1 MMNFLNKTFV
11 LTPEGDMTYDG
22 KGNITAHDA
31 AGAFSYASS
40 KPYALSQIAL
50 AVTDFPTAT
59 QTITYNSMNR
69 PDTISEGS
77 VTARFKY
84 FEDGERSQMIVSGS
98 NCYNVH
104 KYFGTQ
110 FTTLDLNEQ
119 GYEGQKQILFLGG
132 DAYTAQAALVREKD
146 SGSSTWSQ
154 SLYYIVRDNL
164 GSITQV
170 VDSTGMVAQELSYD
184 AWGRLRAPETLQP
197 YAPNSQPNLLLG
209 RGFCGHEHLPKFN
222 LINMNARLYDP
233 WASRFLS
240 PDPYVQIPDF
250 TQSLNRYSYCLNNPL
265 KYVDQNGEVWLY
277 SESCGR
283 TYYLFDE
290 DINDN
295 NDLRNKYGR
304 EANLNIL
311 DDSGYYLILLRNKNN
326 DILGNVGLTGNGC
339 IYLNGQQV
347 VDVNIGN
354 VYFSNLK
361 TYTFGN
367 NVEAWNLFFRTFYV
381 GPNNPQFNKSDTYVL
396 PPINELDEAAYQHD
410 MDYDHLHVRGLCG
423 VMSLKTLKA
432 DWNLTKRSFVA
443 VHNYKNIYSP
453 EHSAA
458 LCTTIAFSS
467 ITLTKISICLS
478 PLFPSYYFIT
488 NSINDILWH
497 KNIK

>member
-1 MMNFLNKTFV
+1 MQYEYDAYGNMTYREDGNWGNDEDFEYDNLNRPQV
-11 LTPEGDMTYDG
+11 LRRGDITYDG

-240 PDPYVQIPDF
+240 PDPYVQLPDF

-265 KYVDQNGEVWLY
+265 KYCDPSGELIDD
-277 SESCGR
+277 S
-283 TYYLFDE
+283 YLTQIQRAHYIYELGKLRGNRFFDAFY
-290 DINDN
+290 DKIQRSSTIFT
-295 NDLRNKYGR
+295 LKYGDTSKYSNNPQQPIGAFFDDYSQTIILNNGGSFNDWDLCDEFYHAYQYINHTHR
-304 EANLNIL
+304 DGHNAEYEAHVAAMLSHTL
-311 DDSGYYLILLRNKNN
+311 PVS
-326 DILGNVGLTGNGC
+326 
-339 IYLNGQQV
+339 IYNGQQEFAN
-347 VDVNIGN
+347 NIIIDKYGT
-354 VYFSNLK
+354 YEEDSHFSEDKEL
-361 TYTFGN
+361 
-367 NVEAWNLFFRTFYV
+367 LFFIDYIYYGQLFLNDKTINY
-381 GPNNPQFNKSDTYVL
+381 PLYKL
-396 PPINELDEAAYQHD
+396 PIFDCPPL
-410 MDYDHLHVRGLCG
+410 LL
-423 VMSLKTLKA
+423 
-432 DWNLTKRSFVA
+432 NLMRQVF
-443 VHNYKNIYSP
+443 
-453 EHSAA
+453 
-458 LCTTIAFSS
+458 
-467 ITLTKISICLS
+467 
-478 PLFPSYYFIT
+478 
-488 NSINDILWH
+488 
-497 KNIK
+497 